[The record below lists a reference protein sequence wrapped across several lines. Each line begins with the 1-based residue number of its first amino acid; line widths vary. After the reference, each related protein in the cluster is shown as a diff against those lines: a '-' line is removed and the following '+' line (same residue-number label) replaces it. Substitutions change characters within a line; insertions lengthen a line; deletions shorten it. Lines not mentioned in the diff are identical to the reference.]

1 MFAYFGNLVQ
11 TNLNANVFV
20 VRRNSPLGSH
30 ELYSFL
36 STQLNANGYDAWVKF
51 TSPWSKPLKV

>member
-20 VRRNSPLGSH
+20 VRR
-30 ELYSFL
+30 
-36 STQLNANGYDAWVKF
+36 KF
-51 TSPWSKPLKV
+51 AFGVS

>member
-20 VRRNSPLGSH
+20 VRRKFAFGSH

-36 STQLNANGYDAWVKF
+36 STQLIANGYDAWVKF
-51 TSPWSKPLKV
+51 TSP